1 MFKIGD
7 QLLVRSLTCQ
17 ENDEHHG
24 RKSIGYGCRQ
34 HELHLD
40 GTHPWPHDSI
50 NKDSSSTRD
59 RVHEIMAPGTSGIK
73 AEGSGL
79 Q

>member
-7 QLLVRSLTCQ
+7 QLLVSSLTCQ

-24 RKSIGYGCRQ
+24 RKSIGCGCRQ

-40 GTHPWPHDSI
+40 GAPPWPWDSV
-50 NKDSSSTRD
+50 NKDSSSTR
-59 RVHEIMAPGTSGIK
+59 VLEIMAPGTSGIK
-73 AEGSGL
+73 AEGLGL

>member
-24 RKSIGYGCRQ
+24 TKSIGYGCRQ
-34 HELHLD
+34 HELHLN
-40 GTHPWPHDSI
+40 GPSPWPCDSI
-50 NKDSSSTRD
+50 NKDSSST

-73 AEGSGL
+73 AEASGL
-79 Q
+79 R